1 MLDKSIPY
9 KNIVMKLSAQRISR
23 LESPVLP
30 EGYSLRL
37 FQPGDERHWA
47 RIETSVLEFSDEQ
60 RALDYFAQEF
70 LPSLEE
76 LKRRC
81 VFIADPKGLPV
92 ATATAWTAPA
102 QANAPDGSILPG
114 APVWRPTLHWV
125 SVSPDRQG
133 LGLGK
138 AVVQQALCLF
148 SLLHPGEDVLLHTQ
162 TWSHVAVHLYHKLG
176 FAMAKQLQFAASEG
190 KWAPNDYE
198 EALAVLK
205 EVVEPAFLQ
214 ELMDTAV

>member
-92 ATATAWTAPA
+92 TTATAWTA
-102 QANAPDGSILPG
+102 LPRQTPRTALSCRELPYG
-114 APVWRPTLHWV
+114 GPLSTGCRSL
-125 SVSPDRQG
+125 PDRQG

-205 EVVEPAFLQ
+205 EVVEPAFCRS
-214 ELMDTAV
+214 